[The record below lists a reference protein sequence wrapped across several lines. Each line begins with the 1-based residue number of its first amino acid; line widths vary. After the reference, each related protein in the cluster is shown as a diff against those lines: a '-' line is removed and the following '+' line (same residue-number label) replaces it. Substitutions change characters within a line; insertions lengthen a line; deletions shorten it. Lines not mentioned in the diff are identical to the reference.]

1 MYQKPEEIVVI
12 QFTRRENFTKME
24 VVTMKNDL
32 DAFNEFVGGYIEV
45 TSAVPNEKKPG
56 EKLHLV
62 SNEEGKVIS
71 LEPTIGF
78 AKGQELI
85 DYIAGNAVL
94 LRSNE
99 ESDFDSLTDAD
110 IDYLMSRYETQ
121 GVVTMGE
128 KSYHIHIFN
137 G

>member
-1 MYQKPEEIVVI
+1 MYQKPEEIIVI
-12 QFTRRENFTKME
+12 QFSRKDNFTKME
-24 VVTMKNDL
+24 VVTMKNEL

-45 TSAVPNEKKPG
+45 TSAVPDGKKPG

-78 AKGQELI
+78 AKGQELV

-110 IDYLMSRYETQ
+110 IDYLMSRYQTE